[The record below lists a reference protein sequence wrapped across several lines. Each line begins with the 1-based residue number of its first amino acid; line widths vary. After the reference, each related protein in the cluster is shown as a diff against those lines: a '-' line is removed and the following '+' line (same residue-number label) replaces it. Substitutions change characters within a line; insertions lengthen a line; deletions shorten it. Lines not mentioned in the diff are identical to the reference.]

1 MESLD
6 RTNFTQH
13 KFARASYAIKG
24 TQECSA
30 PGTKVHEL
38 EPEEVRML
46 QLDPKAEKIKHKEL
60 GGYVFKKPVNEWFAK
75 LVCKFIWGVILR
87 VGRTIRCLISLCVA

>member
-1 MESLD
+1 LESLD

-30 PGTKVHEL
+30 PGTKPHEL

-75 LVCKFIWGVILR
+75 LVRQFIEVVILR
-87 VGRTIRCLISLCVA
+87 IGWAIHCLISHCLA